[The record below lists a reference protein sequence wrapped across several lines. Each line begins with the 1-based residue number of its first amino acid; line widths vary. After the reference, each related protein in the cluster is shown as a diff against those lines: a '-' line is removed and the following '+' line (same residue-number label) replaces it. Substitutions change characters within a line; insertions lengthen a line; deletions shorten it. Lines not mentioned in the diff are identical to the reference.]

1 VWIQWKRLRW
11 RVSKAKLPAP
21 LTKEQLR
28 HDAIV
33 LVRRWCPKLYLD
45 EWRVRVNF
53 PKKQQHWERGITNCD
68 IMVDTTYLEATIR
81 VFPSWFTAPAEEREL
96 MLIHELCH
104 IHTQELAD
112 VAIALQE
119 GRLATRQQLN
129 HAHERLTQ
137 RIAYIAKRGMNAL

>member
-1 VWIQWKRLRW
+1 MKKKPKNVER
-11 RVSKAKLPAP
+11 AP

-33 LVRRWCPKLYLD
+33 YVRRWAPKLYLD
-45 EWRVRVNF
+45 EWRIRVTF
-53 PKKQQHWERGITNCD
+53 PKNQLRHEDGFTNCD
-68 IMVDTTYLEATIR
+68 IMVDTTYLEARVR
-81 VFPSWFTAPAEEREL
+81 VFPSWFNYPADEREL

-112 VAIALQE
+112 VARSLLDGKLQ
-119 GRLATRQQLN
+119 TREQFR

-137 RIAYIAKRGMNAL
+137 RMAYIAQRGMSAL